1 MPVEGDI
8 SAVSVLL
15 LGLSLGMTACAVT
28 CLPFIGTW
36 AFGRAESQSGA
47 WRDTLSFLGGRLM
60 AYTALGGISG
70 GMGAFFVRQ
79 LSAGIGNI
87 VIGLVAVLA
96 ATWLLWP
103 SVNNPKCSIRSRL
116 HGLPPLL
123 LGAALTLIPCA
134 PLTTL
139 LAAAAAGGSIERGAF
154 LGLMFGTGALMT
166 PMLVLIPVAAGL
178 GRHVRLE
185 RHWIIAWVRGGA
197 AAVLLYLGKVRLDSM
212 ADGLFP
218 YIAGLAITFVCWAHY
233 RHKRFKQQQKPHSHS
248 RRTFSLH
255 VAPAAASINP

>member
-1 MPVEGDI
+1 MPVDGDI

-28 CLPFIGTW
+28 CMPFIGTW

-47 WRDTLSFLGGRLM
+47 WRDTLSFLGGRLI
-60 AYTALGGISG
+60 AYTTLGAISG
-70 GMGAFFVRQ
+70 GTGAFFVRQ

-87 VIGLVAVLA
+87 AIGMVTVLA
-96 ATWLLWP
+96 AAWLLWP
-103 SVNNPKCSIRSRL
+103 SAADPKCGFRTRL

-178 GRHVRLE
+178 GRHIRLE
-185 RHWIIAWVRGGA
+185 RHWIITWIRGGA
-197 AAVLLYLGKVRLDSM
+197 AAVLFYLGKVRLDSL

-218 YIAGLAITFVCWAHY
+218 YVFGLAIASVCWAHC
-233 RHKRFKQQQKPHSHS
+233 RNRRVKHQQTSRNPKRRAFW
-248 RRTFSLH
+248 LH
-255 VAPAAASINP
+255 ELRAAENSGT

>member
-1 MPVEGDI
+1 MPIEDEI

-28 CLPFIGTW
+28 CMPFIGTW

-47 WRDTLSFLGGRLM
+47 WRDTLSFLGGRLV
-60 AYTALGGISG
+60 AYTTLGGISG
-70 GMGAFFVRQ
+70 GLGAFFVKQ

-87 VIGLVAVLA
+87 AIGLVAIFA

-103 SVNNPKCSIRSRL
+103 SAKSPQCSSRKRL
-116 HGLPPLL
+116 HGLPPMLM
-123 LGAALTLIPCA
+123 GAAMTLIPCA

-154 LGLMFGTGALMT
+154 LGLLFGTGALMT

-178 GRHVRLE
+178 GRHIRLE
-185 RHWIIAWVRGGA
+185 RHWIIVWVRSGA
-197 AAVLLYLGKVRLDSM
+197 AAVLFYLGKVRLDSL
-212 ADGLFP
+212 AEGLFP
-218 YIAGLAITFVCWAHY
+218 YVVGLAIASLSWAHY
-233 RHKRFKQQQKPHSHS
+233 RHKYIKPQQTPQIG
-248 RRTFSLH
+248 RRTFPLH
-255 VAPAAASINP
+255 ERPAAASTST